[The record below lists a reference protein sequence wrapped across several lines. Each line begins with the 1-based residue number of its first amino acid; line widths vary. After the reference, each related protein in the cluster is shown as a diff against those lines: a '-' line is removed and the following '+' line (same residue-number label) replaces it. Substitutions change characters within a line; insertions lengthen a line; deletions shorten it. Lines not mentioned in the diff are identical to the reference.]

1 MAEFTTDWFS
11 RYPDYWRELFAAHGW
26 SAHVPRTIVEIGS
39 YEGRSAL
46 WMLEH
51 LLQHPASRLH
61 CVDVFPDRE
70 NPQSYWHRF
79 ASNVLTSPYVGKVSV
94 AATSSFDFMLRF
106 VSDGERAD
114 FVYVDGS
121 HRAADVLEDL
131 VLAFHA
137 VRIGGIIICDDYL
150 KGSSGADPMLNSP
163 KLGVDAFTT
172 LYRDRLEIPWGQ
184 PLYQLTMI
192 KTAERSPDDPGARG
206 GKG

>member
-11 RYPDYWRELFAAHGW
+11 RYPDYWRELFASNGW
-26 SAHVPRTIVEIGS
+26 SAEIPRTIIEIGS

-61 CVDVFPDRE
+61 CVDVFTGRERPD
-70 NPQSYWHRF
+70 SYWRKF
-79 ASNVLTSPYVGKVSV
+79 EANVLHSPHAAKVSV
-94 AATSSFDFMLRF
+94 SASPSLAFLTRF
-106 VSDGERAD
+106 VASGHRAD

-137 VRIGGIIICDDYL
+137 TRPGGIIICDDYMKRATGGDL
-150 KGSSGADPMLNSP
+150 TLDSP

-172 LYRDRLEIPWGQ
+172 LYRDRLDIPWGQ
-184 PLYQLTMI
+184 PLYQLAMI
-192 KTAERSPDDPGARG
+192 KTADRPSGDPGSSG
-206 GKG
+206 G

>member
-11 RYPDYWRELFAAHGW
+11 RYPDYWRELFASNGW
-26 SAHVPRTIVEIGS
+26 SADVPRSIIEIGS

-61 CVDVFPDRE
+61 CVDTFADRQS
-70 NPQSYWHRF
+70 PQSYWRKF
-79 ASNVLTSPYVGKVSV
+79 EANLLASPHAAKVTVSTSPSL
-94 AATSSFDFMLRF
+94 AFMTRF
-106 VSDGERAD
+106 VASGERVD

-137 VRIGGIIICDDYL
+137 TRPGGIIICDDYL
-150 KGSSGADPMLNSP
+150 KRARNGDATLDSP
-163 KLGVDAFTT
+163 KLGVDAFTS
-172 LYRDRLEIPWGQ
+172 LYRDRLDIPWGQ
-184 PLYQLTMI
+184 PLYQLAMI
-192 KTAERSPDDPGARG
+192 KTADRPADDPGGRG
-206 GKG
+206 G